1 MFFHNQAIRK
11 RSILFFILLCMTNF
25 YSCIYFDLK
34 IYQHI
39 HLVILLF
46 FIHTTLKCYF
56 SAELLHKK
64 YILAMVLL
72 PLGSIISAQILHN
85 QSCTDTLVVH
95 RMHLG
100 WLIYFLMAKFKYT
113 SKDIFKALFVFSV
126 IYSIINLTQQWTF
139 PLAPFGVRTIGSH
152 FSSNLLDGE
161 IEKRFGMLR
170 FGIEGSEFV
179 VLTLFLL
186 IRNRRKNQLLY
197 TILLL
202 SAIMG
207 FGSRVSFFSSVLG
220 LCLIGFSY
228 TQTKLKFIYI
238 GAITI
243 LIVVIVLFW
252 TNIFGDLGNVQ
263 DNFEDSRLTSYTYFW
278 KEYISHPLSILMGN
292 GVPHGSSKYALE
304 GVVTYVGT
312 EKAILSD
319 VGILRTMYFWGGIY
333 TFVFLLLMTKLLFN
347 RYLKIELK
355 AIIIVL
361 FINIW
366 VYCPLWEIGNMIYMG
381 LFIYLCDISIKEK
394 KQLVSQNQTY
404 FHQMETEKNG
414 DNA

>member
-1 MFFHNQAIRK
+1 
-11 RSILFFILLCMTNF
+11 MTNF

-72 PLGSIISAQILHN
+72 PLGSIISAQILHS
-85 QSCTDTLVVH
+85 QSYIDTLVVH

-100 WLIYFLMAKFKYT
+100 WLIYFLMAKYKYT
-113 SKDIFKALFVFSV
+113 SKDIFKALFLFSV
-126 IYSIINLTQQWTF
+126 IYSIINLTQQLSF
-139 PLAPFGVRTIGSH
+139 PHAPFGVRTIGSQ
-152 FSSNLLDGE
+152 FSSNLLDGG

-179 VLTLFLL
+179 GLALFLL
-186 IRNRRKNQLLY
+186 IRNRKKNKILY
-197 TILLL
+197 TILLVT
-202 SAIMG
+202 AIMG

-220 LCLIGFSY
+220 LCLIYFSH

-238 GAITI
+238 AAISS
-243 LIVVIVLFW
+243 LIVVIILFW
-252 TNIFGDLGNVQ
+252 TNIFGDLGNIQ
-263 DNFEDSRLTSYTYFW
+263 DSFEGARLTSYTYFW
-278 KEYISHPLSILMGN
+278 KEYISHPLSILIGN
-292 GVPHGSSKYALE
+292 GVPHGNSKYALE
-304 GVVTYVGT
+304 GVVAYVGN

-319 VGILRTMYFWGGIY
+319 VGILRTMYFWGGVY

-366 VYCPLWEIGNMIYMG
+366 VYCPLWEIGNMVYMG
-381 LFIYLCDISIKEK
+381 LFVYLCDISIKEK
-394 KQLVSQNQTY
+394 KQQLLLQNNTCLQT
-404 FHQMETEKNG
+404 EDRRNTEANV
-414 DNA
+414 